1 VVAAV
6 LVGLQKTEA
15 TVVLVVVHITFLLG
29 LEHRVKVLLVAKT
42 MALVAATAV
51 AVVAQVQ

>member
-15 TVVLVVVHITFLLG
+15 TVVLVVVHIIFLLG
-29 LEHRVKVLLVAKT
+29 LENRVKVLLVAKT
-42 MALVAATAV
+42 ALLAATAV

>member
-51 AVVAQVQ
+51 AVVVQVQ